1 MLKLILIHS
10 SGGMSYHGFLGV
22 LCSYFGQ
29 LYSCIIFI
37 TMEYDVIM
45 LLYLCWLWLSHTVHP
60 NLSSTHNTNGQIAL
74 FFL

>member
-1 MLKLILIHS
+1 MLKLILIHG

-45 LLYLCWLWLSHTVHP
+45 LLYLC
-60 NLSSTHNTNGQIAL
+60 
-74 FFL
+74 